1 MAETIVTN
9 CIGAFVFQNK
19 KVVAKTL
26 FKNPLD
32 FMNSDIVSQHE
43 QQMQKKYPSAKIA
56 KEYVFPEMKE
66 YLQQFQLITIEIA
79 KKSCRES
86 VTKQHFVIQAVE
98 AITALDKT
106 INPLIKK
113 LREWYALYCPEAV
126 EGIGNHESFVRL
138 ILSKTKEELL
148 AEFQR
153 TESMGADCSTID
165 LAPVKAYAKRI
176 QEMYNEKK
184 ELESYVEQTMQ
195 DIAPNLTAVAG
206 HILAAELLA
215 RARSLERLAYMPSS
229 TIQMLGAE
237 NALFRYLKKQG
248 RCPRHGVIITHPL
261 LASAKNPVHGR
272 IARKIASA
280 ISIAARIDNFRGDS
294 YTGYGLREKLEKD
307 VKKITRE

>member
-1 MAETIVTN
+1 MVETIVTN
-9 CIGAFVFQNK
+9 CIGTFVLQNK
-19 KVVAKTL
+19 KVIAKIL
-26 FKNPLD
+26 FKNSLD
-32 FMNSDIVSQHE
+32 FMNSDFVSQHE
-43 QQMQKKYPSAKIA
+43 VQMQKKYPAAKIA
-56 KEYVFPEMKE
+56 KEYIFPEMKE
-66 YLQQFQLITIEIA
+66 YLQQFQVIAIELA

-86 VTKQHFVIQAVE
+86 VTKQHLVIQAVE

-106 INPLIKK
+106 TNPLIKK

-126 EGIGNHESFVRL
+126 ESIGNHESFVHL
-138 ILSKTKEELL
+138 ILTKSKEELL
-148 AEFQR
+148 AEFHK
-153 TESMGADCSTID
+153 TESMGADFSQID
-165 LAPVKAYAKRI
+165 LAPLKVYAKRI

-184 ELESYVEQTMQ
+184 ELELYIEQAMQ

-261 LASAKNPVHGR
+261 LASAKNPVHGK

-280 ISIAARIDNFRGDS
+280 VSIAAKIDHFRGDS

-307 VKKITRE
+307 VKKITGE